1 MHRRLLVPLIPALVL
16 PVLQVQSCELPV
28 LRVSILAIS
37 ILRIPSP
44 AYPSGIADRK
54 CPTNACV
61 SPCPFAL
68 RNPFSIQPNNALSRT
83 CPLAL
88 SKIVRVQRLQSMLA
102 FSIFPPNTHDHP
114 HIAIAIAPSLVPSR
128 FRIRQRP
135 RLASYLAEHFTNRAE
150 RWYNGMALLFQAS
163 AEQLS

>member
-102 FSIFPPNTHDHP
+102 FPPTHTTTHTLRLRLRHRSFPLASAYGNARSQPATSPNT
-114 HIAIAIAPSLVPSR
+114 SR
-128 FRIRQRP
+128 IERKNDITEWHFYSRP
-135 RLASYLAEHFTNRAE
+135 QPN
-150 RWYNGMALLFQAS
+150 N
-163 AEQLS
+163 